1 MGVGIEP
8 GYYDIAVVCVWV
20 FVKIQRSYDS
30 YSGLLCAVQNK
41 VRLQQL

>member
-8 GYYDIAVVCVWV
+8 EYYNIAVVCVWV
-20 FVKIQRSYDS
+20 FVKIQRRYDS
-30 YSGLLCAVQNK
+30 YSWLLCDVQNK